1 MDELNATVKV
11 TRTGAYALIE
21 EDGKI
26 LLVRQEG
33 GPYKGRWDLPGGR
46 IEPDEEVLDAL
57 KREIKEE
64 IDGSFEEAKLID
76 ALSVTFK
83 QENFVLTQIGILYE
97 VKSFKSEGR
106 GELEKGWF
114 DLKKLPDTDLAGLAL
129 KLKKL
134 RF

>member
-64 IDGSFEEAKLID
+64 VDGSFDEAKLID

-97 VKSFKSEGR
+97 VKSFKSKGR
-106 GELEKGWF
+106 GDLEKGWF